1 MKKPP
6 MFLLL
11 TIVLVTIA
19 IAYKIV
25 SVSRGHWRAILLV
38 IVYVRGV
45 IVLFI
50 YVASLSPYE
59 KNKSK
64 NMKWTPLIVLAL
76 LVVAEEVKQR
86 RRQRGGNIFKNR
98 IRRLRA
104 NLTIATILSI
114 IATIVPK
121 IVINIKKGIKSS
133 K

>member
-1 MKKPP
+1 

-19 IAYKIV
+19 IANKIV

-59 KNKSK
+59 KTKSK
-64 NMKWTPLIVLAL
+64 NMRWTPLIVLAL
-76 LVVAEEVKQR
+76 LVAAEEVKQR

-98 IRRLRA
+98 IRELRA
-104 NLTIATILSI
+104 NLTIATILSV

-121 IVINIKKGIKSS
+121 IIINIKKGIKSS